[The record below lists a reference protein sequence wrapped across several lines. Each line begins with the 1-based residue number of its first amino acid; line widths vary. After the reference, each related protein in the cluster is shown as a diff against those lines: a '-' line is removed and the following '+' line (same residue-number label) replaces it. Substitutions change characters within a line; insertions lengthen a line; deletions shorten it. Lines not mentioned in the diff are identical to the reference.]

1 MMELAIGLVIIIGI
15 VSLIST
21 LLIAGKGDKD
31 YRNAVKRNTS
41 NLTWI
46 YVIVILISLIA
57 VGVYI
62 SWFA

>member
-1 MMELAIGLVIIIGI
+1 MELAIGLVIIIGI

-57 VGVYI
+57 VGVYV

>member
-1 MMELAIGLVIIIGI
+1 MELAIGLVIIIGM

-31 YRNAVKRNTS
+31 YRNAVKRNTA

-62 SWFA
+62 SWFI

>member
-1 MMELAIGLVIIIGI
+1 MELAIGLVIIIGI

-46 YVIVILISLIA
+46 YVVVILISLIA
-57 VGVYI
+57 VGVYV

>member
-1 MMELAIGLVIIIGI
+1 MELAIGLVIIIGM

-31 YRNAVKRNTS
+31 YRNAVKRNTA

-62 SWFA
+62 SWCI

>member
-1 MMELAIGLVIIIGI
+1 MELAIGLVIIIGM

-62 SWFA
+62 SWFT

>member
-1 MMELAIGLVIIIGI
+1 MELAIGLVIIIGM

-31 YRNAVKRNTS
+31 YRNAVKRNTA

-57 VGVYI
+57 VGVYV
-62 SWFA
+62 SWFI

>member
-1 MMELAIGLVIIIGI
+1 MELAIGLVIIIGI

-46 YVIVILISLIA
+46 YVIVISISLIA
-57 VGVYI
+57 VGVYV

>member
-1 MMELAIGLVIIIGI
+1 MELAIGLVIIIGI

-46 YVIVILISLIA
+46 YVIVIFISLIA
-57 VGVYI
+57 VGVYV

>member
-1 MMELAIGLVIIIGI
+1 MELAIGLVIIIGM

-31 YRNAVKRNTS
+31 YRNAVKRNTA

-62 SWFA
+62 SWLI

>member
-1 MMELAIGLVIIIGI
+1 MDLAIGLVIIIGI

-46 YVIVILISLIA
+46 YVIVIFISLIA
-57 VGVYI
+57 VGVYV